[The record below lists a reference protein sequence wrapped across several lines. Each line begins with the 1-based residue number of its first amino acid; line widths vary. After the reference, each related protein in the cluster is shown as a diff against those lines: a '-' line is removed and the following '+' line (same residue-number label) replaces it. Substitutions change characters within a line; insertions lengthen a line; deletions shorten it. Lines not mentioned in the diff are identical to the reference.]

1 MKVAYG
7 QADIT
12 AGKIT
17 AEANIVVGSAK
28 EATDTAAKANK
39 ELEQTK
45 KSGGVPP
52 ALQGALNSLKVIA
65 VGDALVVTGSIAEKD
80 VLGLLSTFMPR

>member
-1 MKVAYG
+1 MKMAYG
-7 QADIT
+7 SADI
-12 AGKIT
+12 AGGKIS
-17 AEANIVVGSAK
+17 AEANIVTGSAK
-28 EATDTAAKANK
+28 EASDAAAKANK

-52 ALQGALNSLKVIA
+52 ALTGALNSLKVVA